1 MYPTSDYIAQQIVSE
16 YTRDR
21 VRDAEARRAA
31 RTARIAGAARR
42 CAEPASDSPA
52 PVRRRWVF
60 SARTTTA

>member
-31 RTARIAGAARR
+31 RTAA
-42 CAEPASDSPA
+42 
-52 PVRRRWVF
+52 
-60 SARTTTA
+60 